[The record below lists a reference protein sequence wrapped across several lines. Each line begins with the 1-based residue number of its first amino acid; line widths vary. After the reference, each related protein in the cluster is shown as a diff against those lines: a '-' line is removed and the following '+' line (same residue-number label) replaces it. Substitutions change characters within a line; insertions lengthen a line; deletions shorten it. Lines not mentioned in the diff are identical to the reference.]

1 MAKTL
6 KEAPL
11 TTRAARA
18 KLPEGVHW
26 RGVDTQVHLGYRRG
40 KRGGV
45 WLVRWRVSVGYKQ
58 APLGPAD
65 DEILE
70 GTLSFAAAIKAARE
84 YVEVARREERAR
96 IDGAPPT
103 VASAIVSY
111 LAVRDARDR
120 ALRGANAR
128 LSGRD
133 ILERCVLGREARGKR
148 CGYDPAALAAIPL
161 HELCEAD
168 LITWRDSLPGGTS
181 TRRRIVSDLR
191 AALNAAYIEHRGKLP
206 ITLSATIGFGLR
218 TTKAPE
224 DDGATAAARENQILS
239 DKVIGRLIVAAR
251 SVDHA
256 RGYDGDL
263 FRLFVVMAATGAR
276 FSQVVRMRVRD
287 LQADRSRLMVPPSRK
302 GKGGKA
308 EAIPIPIGAD
318 VLAELVPVI
327 RDRARDEPL
336 LMRWRYKQPQGS
348 RDWVR
353 EKRAAWWGSQEIS
366 LPWADMRKA
375 AGLPLEIV
383 PYAFRHSSIVRG
395 IRAGLPL
402 QLVAALHDTSVPMIE
417 RHYGRFI
424 TDGLDEMAAR
434 AVVRLIPM
442 A

>member
-1 MAKTL
+1 
-6 KEAPL
+6 
-11 TTRAARA
+11 
-18 KLPEGVHW
+18 
-26 RGVDTQVHLGYRRG
+26 
-40 KRGGV
+40 
-45 WLVRWRVSVGYKQ
+45 LVRWRVNAGYKQ

-65 DEILE
+65 DEISE
-70 GTLSFAAAIKAARE
+70 GTLSFAAALKAARE
-84 YVEVARREERAR
+84 YVVAARRREQAATE
-96 IDGAPPT
+96 GAPPT
-103 VASAIVSY
+103 VSTAVSSY

-128 LSGRD
+128 LAGRD
-133 ILERCVLGREARGKR
+133 ILERCVIGRKARGGR
-148 CGYDPAALAAIPL
+148 RGYDPAPLAAIAL
-161 HELCEAD
+161 HDLREAD
-168 LITWRDSLPGGTS
+168 LMSWRDGLVGGAT
-181 TRRRIVSDLR
+181 TRKRIVSDLR
-191 AALNAAYIEHRGKLP
+191 AALNAACVEHRGKLP
-206 ITLSATIGFGLR
+206 ITLSATIAFGLR

-239 DKVIGRLIVAAR
+239 DKVIGRLILAAR
-251 SVDHA
+251 AVDHA

-302 GKGGKA
+302 GRGGKA
-308 EAIPIPIGAD
+308 EAIPVPIGAD
-318 VLAELVPVI
+318 VMAELVSAI
-327 RDRARDEPL
+327 SGRAEDEPL

-366 LPWADMRKA
+366 LPWADIRKA

-424 TDGLDEMAAR
+424 ADGLDEMAAR
-434 AVVRLIPM
+434 AVVRLMPM